1 MNPMNLSRRRSP
13 LALPFNKLHSRTS
26 LRNHLQVSF
35 RHIDTYFTLDS
46 TRVYTVLCI
55 CNLAGE
61 SRPIRLA
68 CELTKIRPK
77 PIQRRKS
84 KNIRKRMKR
93 LRSDMQEISREQGK
107 IKEGQRQVRE
117 KFEAVESECE
127 LLRKETNI
135 IMQQSMSTQLRLA
148 FMFQILK
155 ARENHDLDQ
164 AAKLTSALRLFSTH
178 NS

>member
-1 MNPMNLSRRRSP
+1 MI
-13 LALPFNKLHSRTS
+13 
-26 LRNHLQVSF
+26 V
-35 RHIDTYFTLDS
+35 I
-46 TRVYTVLCI
+46 I
-55 CNLAGE
+55 
-61 SRPIRLA
+61 
-68 CELTKIRPK
+68 
-77 PIQRRKS
+77 RRKS

-135 IMQQSMSTQLRLA
+135 IMRQSMSTQLRLA

-164 AAKLTSALRLFSTH
+164 AAKLTSALRELIARENQQKETM
-178 NS
+178 